1 MDDWKRF
8 EKNNLTMAL
17 NMLHTK
23 EKEILPAYNSISKL
37 NVKNVVDLI
46 NMKAKNNLIK
56 YKCSSYNKDC

>member
-1 MDDWKRF
+1 
-8 EKNNLTMAL
+8 MAL

-56 YKCSSYNKDC
+56 YKCSSYNRDC